1 MNMRLPCDATSPRI
15 ARAFIQGV
23 LAHHGDAELGETAT
37 LLVSEL
43 VTNAYLHASSS
54 VDIDVHC
61 CPGHRVAVAVK
72 DTCTEPAAVADPT
85 ERDGTTGRGL
95 LLIDALADDWGNHI
109 TSDGKTVWFRL
120 QRSPADS

>member
-23 LAHHGDAELGETAT
+23 LAHHGDADLGNTAT

-54 VDIDVHC
+54 VDIHIRC
-61 CPGHRVAVAVK
+61 CPGPHVAVAVK
-72 DTCTEPAAVADPT
+72 DTSTEPAALADPAA
-85 ERDGTTGRGL
+85 RDGTTGRGL
-95 LLIDALADDWGNHI
+95 QLIDALADDWGNHV
-109 TSDGKTVWFRL
+109 TSNGKTVWFRL
-120 QRSPADS
+120 QRSPLDS